1 MLLVPRPRCYA
12 AANAGKHCNEGA
24 EAAWPL
30 TRHGTSKR
38 FVSTRP
44 NHKPLAIEIGII
56 QKGKGIGGLA
66 LSMPVRV
73 MKPPIMIVWIM
84 SDGTATSQ

>member
-1 MLLVPRPRCYA
+1 MLPASVA
-12 AANAGKHCNEGA
+12 TK
-24 EAAWPL
+24 AAWPL

-56 QKGKGIGGLA
+56 QKGKGPGGLKVNT
-66 LSMPVRV
+66 SISVIQ
-73 MKPPIMIVWIM
+73 KPIIIMWIM